1 MVIVTKPRIRKSEFV
16 VVHRIYNSKGIPDM
30 RMLVVCFLTLFAS
43 AQLVQGA
50 AISVTLNGN
59 RAGGSPGEAFTGYEP
74 PATGQSGTGSYGSS
88 LGTFGTV
95 TAGNVPVGG
104 FQANFAAGNYNYDAL
119 NRGFVSTG
127 VRWTGSQFFTTTQ
140 AWFTQGFTAISST
153 PLALNSAYWEF
164 TVDGIYDYR
173 IEGQAVQIADNIR
186 TYRFEKV
193 GGNVLRRDDLG
204 KNDTVFTGNINSGT
218 YRLYYDH
225 LNYTPN
231 INGPTGNI
239 IGGTNLNIFFTFK
252 SEDNG
257 VVPEPGSIT
266 VFGLLGLG
274 GALAK
279 WRRKS

>member
-1 MVIVTKPRIRKSEFV
+1 
-16 VVHRIYNSKGIPDM
+16 M
-30 RMLVVCFLTLFAS
+30 RLFVVCFLTLFGLS
-43 AQLVQGA
+43 HVVSGA
-50 AISVTLNGN
+50 TISVTLNGN

-74 PATGQSGTGSYGSS
+74 PAAGQPGTGSYGSS

-104 FQANFAAGNYNYDAL
+104 FQADYAVGDFNYDFL
-119 NRGFVSTG
+119 NRGFLSTG
-127 VRWTGSQFFTTTQ
+127 VTWTGSQFYTTTQ
-140 AWFTQGFTAISST
+140 AWYNQGFTAISST

-173 IEGQAVQIADNIR
+173 IEGQRPQIANNIR

-193 GGNVLRRDDLG
+193 GGNVLSRDDLG
-204 KNDTVFTGNINSGT
+204 KNDTVFTGTINSGT

-225 LNYTPN
+225 LNFTPD
-231 INGPTGNI
+231 INGPTGNL
-239 IGGTNLNIFFTFK
+239 IGGTNLDVFFTIN
-252 SEDNG
+252 SGNNG
-257 VVPEPGSIT
+257 AIPEPGSLA
-266 VFGLLGLG
+266 VFGLLGLS

>member
-1 MVIVTKPRIRKSEFV
+1 
-16 VVHRIYNSKGIPDM
+16 M
-30 RMLVVCFLTLFAS
+30 RLLVVCFLTLFGS

-74 PATGQSGTGSYGSS
+74 PAAGQSGTGSYGSS
-88 LGTFGTV
+88 LGTFGAV

-104 FQANFAAGNYNYDAL
+104 FQADYAAGNFNYGL
-119 NRGFVSTG
+119 LKRGFVSTG
-127 VRWTGSQFFTTTQ
+127 VRWTGSEFFTTTQ
-140 AWFTQGFTAISST
+140 SWYDQGFTATAST

-164 TVDGIYDYR
+164 TVDGNYDYR
-173 IEGQAVQIADNIR
+173 IEGQRPQIADNIR

-193 GGNVLRRDDLG
+193 GGNVLSRDDLG
-204 KNDTVFTGNINSGT
+204 KNDTVFTGTIDSGL

-231 INGPTGNI
+231 IDGPSGNA
-239 IGGTNLNIFFTFK
+239 IGGTNLNVFFTLN
-252 SEDNG
+252 SGNNG
-257 VVPEPGSIT
+257 AVPEPGSLA

>member
-1 MVIVTKPRIRKSEFV
+1 
-16 VVHRIYNSKGIPDM
+16 M
-30 RMLVVCFLTLFAS
+30 RLFVVCFLTFLGS

-74 PATGQSGTGSYGSS
+74 PAAGQSGTGSFGSS

-95 TAGNVPVGG
+95 TAGNVPIGAFQPDYAVG
-104 FQANFAAGNYNYDAL
+104 NFNYGL
-119 NRGFVSTG
+119 QKRGFVSTG
-127 VRWTGSQFFTTTQ
+127 VTWTGSQFYTTTQ
-140 AWFTQGFTAISST
+140 AWYDPGFTATGST

-164 TVDGIYDYR
+164 TVNGIYDYR
-173 IEGQAVQIADNIR
+173 IEGQRVQIADNIR

-193 GGNVLRRDDLG
+193 GGNVLSRDDLG

-231 INGPTGNI
+231 IDGPAGNA
-239 IGGTNLNIFFTFK
+239 IGGTNLNVFFTFK

-257 VVPEPGSIT
+257 VVPEPGSLA

>member
-1 MVIVTKPRIRKSEFV
+1 
-16 VVHRIYNSKGIPDM
+16 M
-30 RMLVVCFLTLFAS
+30 RLFVVCFLTFLGS

-74 PATGQSGTGSYGSS
+74 PAAGQSGTGSFGSS
-88 LGTFGTV
+88 LGTFGAVTV
-95 TAGNVPVGG
+95 GNVPVGA
-104 FQANFAAGNYNYDAL
+104 FQPDYAVGNFNYGL
-119 NRGFVSTG
+119 QKRGFVSTG
-127 VRWTGSQFFTTTQ
+127 VTWTGSQFYTTTQ
-140 AWFTQGFTAISST
+140 AWYDPGFTATGST

-164 TVDGIYDYR
+164 TVNGIYDYR
-173 IEGQAVQIADNIR
+173 IEGQGVQIADNIR

-193 GGNVLRRDDLG
+193 GGNVLSRDDLG

-231 INGPTGNI
+231 IDGPAGNA
-239 IGGTNLNIFFTFK
+239 IGGTNLNVFFTFK

-257 VVPEPGSIT
+257 VVPEPGSLA

>member
-1 MVIVTKPRIRKSEFV
+1 
-16 VVHRIYNSKGIPDM
+16 
-30 RMLVVCFLTLFAS
+30 MLVVCFLTLFGS
-43 AQLVQGA
+43 VQLVQGA
-50 AISVTLNGN
+50 AISVTLHGN

-104 FQANFAAGNYNYDAL
+104 FQANFAAGNFNYDAL

-127 VRWTGSQFFTTTQ
+127 VSWTGSQFYTTTQ
-140 AWFTQGFTAISST
+140 AWFNQGFTAISST

-164 TVDGIYDYR
+164 TVNGIYDYR

-193 GGNVLRRDDLG
+193 GGTVLSRDDLG
-204 KNDTVFTGNINSGT
+204 KNETVFTGNINSGV

-231 INGPTGNI
+231 INGPTLNP
-239 IGGTNLNIFFTFK
+239 IGGTNLDIFFTFK

-257 VVPEPGSIT
+257 VVPEPGSLA